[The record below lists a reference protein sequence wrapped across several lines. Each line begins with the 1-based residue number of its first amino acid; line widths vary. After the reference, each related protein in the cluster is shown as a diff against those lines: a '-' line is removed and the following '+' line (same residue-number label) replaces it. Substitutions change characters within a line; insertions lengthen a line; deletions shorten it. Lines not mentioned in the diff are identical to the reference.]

1 MCTKKLV
8 TLGKV
13 TAGTF
18 SDNESE
24 VLREMNLKSTKRE
37 IRNSWQVN
45 CNGVTGMKPFPFSL
59 FIYICG
65 YHYYKNFIYKKK
77 KEKRKEKKEKEKS
90 MYKD

>member
-24 VLREMNLKSTKRE
+24 VLREVNLKSTKRE
-37 IRNSWQVN
+37 IRNSWQA
-45 CNGVTGMKPFPFSL
+45 F
-59 FIYICG
+59 
-65 YHYYKNFIYKKK
+65 
-77 KEKRKEKKEKEKS
+77 
-90 MYKD
+90 